1 MGDICRL
8 EAEDLYAF
16 AKAVAHRVGSHNGGS
31 TSVSFTVSCHASLT
45 TWDVL
50 GVGKGMYVVWAIV
63 GAIIGGVVGE
73 GFPGAVAGFAIGLLW
88 GRLSQTRHELDAL
101 RAQLAGAQPSTP
113 PAPDAIPSPVT
124 EFRETPPTPPAQVT
138 HPVAPTEPTEP
149 ASHAEPLWER
159 PWPRSSEAEP
169 PPMPAAATAAA
180 ATAAADAV
188 PAGPTA
194 IERLIDMAKRW
205 FTEGNVP
212 VKVGMLVL
220 FAGVAAFLKYAADQG
235 LLHVPV
241 SVRLSIVAL
250 AAIAGVAFGWLQRD
264 RRRSFALSLQGGALG
279 VLVMTVFAAYRL
291 YGLIDPLPTFVLLVV
306 FVGCLGI
313 LAVLQDALALA
324 VLGLIAGFA
333 APILASSGQGNHV
346 ALFSYYAVLNLGIL
360 GIAWKKAWR
369 ILNVLGFVGTF
380 GVGTAWGVLAYRPA
394 LFGSTEPFLILFFL
408 LYVAV
413 PWLHVLRSPRRDRA
427 ILDGSL
433 MFGTP
438 IVSLLLQ
445 GALLDWR
452 PMPLA
457 FSALIAAALY
467 VAIAFAVRKREDMH
481 LLRETWAVLAVGF
494 ATLAVPLAL
503 SASLTACVFAL
514 EGAGLVWLGFRQQRR
529 LPRWS
534 GMFLQLA
541 SGVAWALADF
551 PHGSV
556 RGLPFINE
564 YFVGAVLITVAGVA
578 CLFQYDRHSASK
590 GIGSLAR
597 AGLLAWSVAW
607 WLLGFGADIDAFV
620 QADATRWA
628 AWMALLAVTG
638 VLLAEGNRH
647 ARKLNLGLMLAWS
660 VPLVMAVTVAMGPYA
675 DTYGIQV
682 FAGWPLGAVVV
693 AGVAGW
699 FSLRAIAAHGMA
711 AVTAQTLWWV
721 RWLALIY
728 AATHVAFGFRPAVG
742 DGWLLLAYVAPALLV
757 TKLALWWPRAI
768 TPPLSLHAQAIRRSV
783 GIGGVCLSLLIGAFA
798 LTVAGSASPLPFIP
812 VFNPVELVLVSVFGV
827 LARAM
832 WDADTPLSLRRVR
845 PAVLAVAFFIIA
857 TSMTLRA
864 VHHLGGVPWDEHM
877 PASSLAE
884 LWLTVVWSVTGVVAW
899 VLGSKRGQRLL
910 WMAGAACMAIVL
922 AKLLLIDRGHLGNL
936 FGIASFIAYGLLCT
950 VIGYLA
956 PAPPRQATPNAQESH
971 HAP

>member
-1 MGDICRL
+1 M
-8 EAEDLYAF
+8 
-16 AKAVAHRVGSHNGGS
+16 
-31 TSVSFTVSCHASLT
+31 
-45 TWDVL
+45 L

-63 GAIIGGVVGE
+63 GAVLGGVIGQ
-73 GFPGAVAGFAIGLLW
+73 GIAGAAAGFAIGLLW
-88 GRLSQTRHELDAL
+88 ARLSQTRRELDEL
-101 RAQLAGAQPSTP
+101 RAQVAAAKAPAPAPSTERQPQPQREMWLEDLPEGVSPREVVRPFDTPAPASPGPAAAAP
-113 PAPDAIPSPVT
+113 PAM
-124 EFRETPPTPPAQVT
+124 
-138 HPVAPTEPTEP
+138 
-149 ASHAEPLWER
+149 
-159 PWPRSSEAEP
+159 P
-169 PPMPAAATAAA
+169 PPMPAAASVSAAPVATGA
-180 ATAAADAV
+180 ANASSEPPRAEWAE
-188 PAGPTA
+188 PAGPSA
-194 IERLIDMAKRW
+194 IERLMDTAKRW

-220 FAGVAAFLKYAADQG
+220 FAGIAAFLKYAADQG
-235 LLHVPV
+235 LLHVPI

-264 RRRSFALSLQGGALG
+264 TRRSFALSLQGGALG

-291 YGLIDPLPTFVLLVV
+291 YHLIDPLPTFVLLVV
-306 FVGCLGI
+306 FVGCMGI
-313 LAVLQDALALA
+313 LAVLQDSLALA

-438 IVSLLLQ
+438 IISLLLQ
-445 GALLDWR
+445 GALLDWA

-457 FSALIAAALY
+457 MSALVAAALY
-467 VAIAFAVRKREDMH
+467 VAIAFAIRQRDDMH
-481 LLRETWAVLAVGF
+481 LLRETWAVLAVAF

-503 SASLTACVFAL
+503 SASVTACVFAL

-529 LPRWS
+529 FPRWA

-551 PHGSV
+551 PHGSL
-556 RGLPFINE
+556 RTLPFVNE
-564 YFVGAVLITVAGVA
+564 YFVGALLITAAGVA
-578 CLFQYDRHSASK
+578 CLFQYDRHSVSK
-590 GIGSLAR
+590 GIGGLAR
-597 AGLLAWSVAW
+597 TALLLWSVAW
-607 WLLGFGADIDAFV
+607 WLLGFGAEIDGFV
-620 QADATRWA
+620 MPDASRWA
-628 AWMALLAVTG
+628 AWVALLSVTG
-638 VLLAEGNRH
+638 WVLAEGNRH
-647 ARKLNLGLMLAWS
+647 VRKLDLGLMLAWS
-660 VPLVMAVTVAMGPYA
+660 VPLALAITAAAAMYA
-675 DTYGIQV
+675 QTYDIQV
-682 FAGWPLGAVVV
+682 FAGWPLAAVAVT
-693 AGVAGW
+693 AITGW
-699 FSLRAIAAHGMA
+699 FSLRAIAAHAVA
-711 AVTAQTLWWV
+711 AITAQTLWWV

-728 AATHVAFGFRPAVG
+728 TATRIAFGYRPPVG
-742 DGWLLLAYVAPALLV
+742 NGWELLAYVAPVLLL

-768 TPPLSLHAQAIRRSV
+768 TPPLSMHAQGIRRVV
-783 GIGGVCLSLLIGAFA
+783 GIGGLGLSLLIGVLA
-798 LTVAGSASPLPFIP
+798 LTIDGNPSPLPFIP
-812 VFNPVELVLVSVFGV
+812 LLNPVELVLIAVFG
-827 LARAM
+827 LIARAL
-832 WDADTPLSLRRVR
+832 WDVDAPPSLHRVR
-845 PAVLAVAFFIIA
+845 PAILAVAFFIIA

-922 AKLLLIDRGHLGNL
+922 AKLLLIDRSHLGNL

-956 PAPPRQATPNAQESH
+956 PAPPRQATP
-971 HAP
+971 HAPESSHAP

>member
-1 MGDICRL
+1 
-8 EAEDLYAF
+8 
-16 AKAVAHRVGSHNGGS
+16 
-31 TSVSFTVSCHASLT
+31 
-45 TWDVL
+45 
-50 GVGKGMYVVWAIV
+50 MYVVWAIV
-63 GAIIGGVVGE
+63 GAIIGAVVGQSVA
-73 GFPGAVAGFAIGLLW
+73 GAVAGFAIGLLW
-88 GRLSQTRHELDAL
+88 ARLSQTRQELEAL
-101 RAQLAGAQPSTP
+101 RAQLGATTLP
-113 PAPDAIPSPVT
+113 PAPAAERATYADQPADAYQASPS
-124 EFRETPPTPPAQVT
+124 
-138 HPVAPTEPTEP
+138 
-149 ASHAEPLWER
+149 SG
-159 PWPRSSEAEP
+159 AEP
-169 PPMPAAATAAA
+169 PPMPRTRARDAAAPAAA
-180 ATAAADAV
+180 ARASSASTP
-188 PAGPTA
+188 PAWQPAEPTGPSA
-194 IERLIDMAKRW
+194 IERFIETAKRW

-235 LLHVPV
+235 LLHVPI
-241 SVRLSIVAL
+241 SVRLSIVAV
-250 AAIAGVAFGWLQRD
+250 AAIAGVVFGWLQRD
-264 RRRSFALSLQGGALG
+264 TRRSFALSLQGGALG
-279 VLVMTVFAAYRL
+279 LLVMTVFAAYRL
-291 YGLIDPLPTFVLLVV
+291 YGLLDPLPTFVLLIV

-313 LAVLQDALALA
+313 LAVLQDSLALA

-380 GVGTAWGVLAYRPA
+380 GVGTAWGVLAYRPE

-413 PWLHVLRSPRRDRA
+413 PWLHVLRSPRADRA
-427 ILDGSL
+427 ILDGCL

-457 FSALIAAALY
+457 MSALVAGALY

-481 LLRETWAVLAVGF
+481 LLRDTWAVLAVAF
-494 ATLAVPLAL
+494 ATIAVPLAL
-503 SASLTACVFAL
+503 SASVTACVFAL

-529 LPRWS
+529 LPRWA

-556 RGLPFINE
+556 RGIAFLNT
-564 YFVGAVLITVAGVA
+564 YFVGAMLITIAGVA

-597 AGLLAWSVAW
+597 AALLLWSLAW
-607 WLLGFGADIDAFV
+607 WLFGFGAEIDAFV
-620 QADATRWA
+620 QTDASRWA

-638 VLLAEGNRH
+638 GLLAEGNRH
-647 ARKLNLGLMLAWS
+647 VRKLDLGLMLAWS
-660 VPLVMAVTVAMGPYA
+660 VPLALAVTAAMAPYA
-675 DTYGIQV
+675 DTYGIEV
-682 FAGWPLGAVVV
+682 FAGWPLAAVAV
-693 AGVAGW
+693 AAVTGW
-699 FSLRAIAAHGMA
+699 FSLRAVVAHGVA
-711 AVTAQTLWWV
+711 AITAQTLWWV

-728 AATHVAFGFRPAVG
+728 TATHVAFGFRPAVG
-742 DGWLLLAYVAPALLV
+742 DGWLVLAYVAPTLLV
-757 TKLALWWPRAI
+757 TALALGWPRAI
-768 TPPLSLHAQAIRRSV
+768 TPPLSVHAAGIRRV
-783 GIGGVCLSLLIGAFA
+783 VAIGGLGLSVLLGAFA
-798 LTVAGSASPLPFIP
+798 LTVAGNPSPLPFIP
-812 VFNPVELVLVSVFGV
+812 VLNPVELVLVAVFAL
-827 LARAM
+827 LARAL
-832 WDADTPLSLRRVR
+832 WDDETPPALHRMR
-845 PAVLAVAFFIIA
+845 PAVLAIAFFIIA

-899 VLGSKRGQRLL
+899 VLGSRRGQRLL

-956 PAPPRQATPNAQESH
+956 PAPPRQATSNAPESK
-971 HAP
+971 HAS